1 MTKKEFQMYLH
12 GTIAIED
19 DAKYMHPACFKRE
32 EEDGY
37 TYTYYGAEFDVEDI
51 HVNVY
56 NKMIDDINYNV
67 AEINGS
73 IVAKARVDA
82 GREILVEV
90 YKYIYGNDD
99 YTEYLR

>member
-1 MTKKEFQMYLH
+1 MYLH
-12 GTIAIED
+12 GAIAIED

-32 EEDGY
+32 DEDGY
-37 TYTYYGAEFDVEDI
+37 TYTYYGVEFDVEDT
-51 HVNVY
+51 HVYVY
-56 NKMIDDINYNV
+56 DKTIDDRLYNV

-73 IVAKARVDA
+73 IVAKARVSA
-82 GREILVEV
+82 GLGILVEV